1 LYNLRVA
8 QLEIFEYIFMGKIPE
23 TLFKSLHV
31 RVGQQMGCRKRSRKW
46 SRNRNRSRTWSW
58 NEKWIGDGLGMG
70 WTPVSSASLVT
81 FTLTLLTRRQIV
93 NNVATEETK
102 GPTKTKK
109 NDPKMPATLECL
121 LMGCM

>member
-1 LYNLRVA
+1 
-8 QLEIFEYIFMGKIPE
+8 MGKIPE

-31 RVGQQMGCRKRSRKW
+31 RVGQQMGCRKRRRKW
-46 SRNRNRSRTWSW
+46 SRNWNRSRTWSW